1 MPNETVAMCEEVQ
14 QNTTSMNQ
22 IFHLLSVWDEP
33 SVLVTS
39 LQLHLLKYKFGF
51 HVSKLHFVLFCF
63 YHTLFYL
70 EQLRF
75 GPAGGNDERD
85 VHH

>member
-1 MPNETVAMCEEVQ
+1 M
-14 QNTTSMNQ
+14 
-22 IFHLLSVWDEP
+22 
-33 SVLVTS
+33 LVTS
-39 LQLHLLKYKFGF
+39 LQLYLLKYKFGF
-51 HVSKLHFVLFCF
+51 YVSKLHFVLFCF